1 MMLHAM
7 HGCGKGVTS
16 SFASIPPRDIRAG
29 YLHHWL
35 PPRNLDLC
43 AENLLYGLA
52 GILSGLILPAYI
64 KMA

>member
-1 MMLHAM
+1 MLHAM
-7 HGCGKGVTS
+7 HGREKGVTS
-16 SFASIPPRDIRAG
+16 SIASIPPRDIRAG

-52 GILSGLILPAYI
+52 GILSGPILPAYI